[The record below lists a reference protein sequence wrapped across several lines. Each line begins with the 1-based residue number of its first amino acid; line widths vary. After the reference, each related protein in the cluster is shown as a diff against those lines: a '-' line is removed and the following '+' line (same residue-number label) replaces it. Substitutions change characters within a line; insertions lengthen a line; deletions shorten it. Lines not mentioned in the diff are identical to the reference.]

1 MSGYSDCWYD
11 LHKGEI
17 EKERKAQLYRDKMI
31 SELSSDEMIRIM
43 FSDFI
48 EKKDT
53 FYVTDVGRIYFREL
67 EGESQ

>member
-1 MSGYSDCWYD
+1 MSGYSDCWYN

-17 EKERKAQLYRDKMI
+17 EKERKAQLYRNKMI

-48 EKKDT
+48 EKKGT
-53 FYVTDVGRIYFREL
+53 SYVTDVGRIYFREL